1 MCQTNLIV
9 AHTKST
15 FKLGLKTKE
24 TPKREI
30 PLVKSKILNPRGLFP
45 LGFESKTRNNGVT
58 TMWIRFPIVSLV
70 VLPQEDTPSMLTQ
83 CFGPGNIC

>member
-1 MCQTNLIV
+1 MCQTNVIV

-30 PLVKSKILNPRGLFP
+30 PLVKSKILNPRGLVP
-45 LGFESKTRNNGVT
+45 LGFESKT
-58 TMWIRFPIVSLV
+58 
-70 VLPQEDTPSMLTQ
+70 
-83 CFGPGNIC
+83 